1 MVSNELKPRHAST
14 ARKVRKYGI
23 FSGSYFPVFGLEKT
37 LYLNTFHAVFVTYKI
52 VKNEREEKQKSKIS
66 EQLFSFLN
74 S

>member
-1 MVSNELKPRHAST
+1 MVSKELKPRHAST
-14 ARKVRKYGI
+14 ARKVPKYGI
-23 FSGSYFPVFGLEKT
+23 FSGPYFPVFGREKT
-37 LYLNTFHAVFVTYKI
+37 LYLITFHAVFVTYKI